1 MISVTGAA
9 LTDAAWGVA
18 LSTQLYRSNQA
29 LGPNQSGATLA
40 SPVVPGAAS
49 LLTLRVLTCSNVVT
63 EATTTTTASATAN
76 KISAVGWLSKKPMA
90 RTRHANTEWLVDC
103 DSDDWISLFVVRPA
117 VAAL

>member
-1 MISVTGAA
+1 MLHGVWPSPPNC
-9 LTDAAWGVA
+9 TD
-18 LSTQLYRSNQA
+18 QIRH
-29 LGPNQSGATLA
+29 LA
-40 SPVVPGAAS
+40 QTNRGQHSPVRRAGAAS

>member
-1 MISVTGAA
+1 VTGAA

-40 SPVVPGAAS
+40 IRRAGAAS